1 MVATPCQELL
11 VLDGQGDNAKH
22 HYRYRMRVDVEPVDA
37 RMLRDALEDEP
48 FGLRERYGMAEIERQ
63 LEAFELVVDTS
74 SMERWDD
81 FGSDLE
87 IVSVYLSQ
95 YVVGHEIEVSPTK
108 GAPRLRAWKI
118 VACRGESVRLDCD
131 VLWDHREGRV
141 ELHDENL
148 EAVVDRW
155 AELPEW
161 LRNALRLKY
170 PKLSAL

>member
-1 MVATPCQELL
+1 
-11 VLDGQGDNAKH
+11 VLEAQGDNARH
-22 HYRYRMRVDVEPVDA
+22 HFRYRMRVDVEPVDA

-63 LEAFELVVDTS
+63 LGEHELVVSTS
-74 SMERWDD
+74 STERWED
-81 FGSDLE
+81 FTSDLE

-95 YVVGHEIEVSPTK
+95 YVVGHEIEVTPTK
-108 GAPRLRAWKI
+108 GAPILNAWKI

-131 VLWDHREGRV
+131 VLWDHRQGRV

-148 EAVVDRW
+148 EGIVERW
-155 AELPEW
+155 SELPEW

-170 PKLSAL
+170 PRLSAL

>member
-1 MVATPCQELL
+1 MIDA
-11 VLDGQGDNAKH
+11 QGDNSKH
-22 HYRYRMRVDVEPVDA
+22 HYRYRMQVDVEPVDA

-63 LEAFELVVDTS
+63 ITDFELVVDTS

-81 FGSDLE
+81 FQSDLE
-87 IVSVYLSQ
+87 ILSVYLSQ
-95 YVVGHEIEVSPTK
+95 YVTGHEIEVVPTR
-108 GAPRLRAWKI
+108 GAPLLKAWKL

-131 VLWDHREGRV
+131 VLWDPREGRV
-141 ELHDENL
+141 DLHGENL

-155 AELPEW
+155 SDLPEW